1 VSPPTADQVEVARRL
16 LEALTS
22 VGGNPQSLSPE
33 DQEALS
39 QLDPPLSTA
48 TVTRAQRRQFTP
60 AAGKEAGSEAL
71 GAWFLGPKG
80 ENAEL
85 FKKLVALA
93 IDRHVEHRLRE
104 YPHDPEW
111 LTVERKRSEAYQRA
125 TDDLE
130 KELRTLTRF
139 LGKSVPFFSY
149 RYQAHM
155 LWDTT
160 LPALLGYFAAML
172 YNQNNVAAEASP
184 VTTWF
189 EKQVG
194 TDLCH
199 MLGYGKDAWGHVT
212 CDGSVANME
221 ALWAARNLKYYPLAL
236 AAALTR
242 EPALEPARGLDV
254 ELPTGE
260 RKVLVELDPWQL
272 LNLKADDVL
281 ALSGRLKTEYKLSS
295 PDDVDA
301 LLAKY
306 TVQELGLLEFTR
318 RFAPLASDPVVLAPA
333 TMHYSWPKGASLV
346 GLGRAALRSVPVD
359 LDGRMDVRELRRI
372 LDRCLRDRVPVA
384 LVVSVLGT
392 TCESAV
398 DPLADIVALRE
409 TYRAKGLEFWLH
421 VDAAWGGYFA
431 SMLREPP
438 GGSPPEIDASGDS
451 NTRFFDPSVAMSAYV
466 TAQYKVLASTDS
478 ITVDPHKSGYVPYP
492 AGGLCYRNSAMR
504 HLVAFTSPVVY
515 KGDTDPTVGV
525 YGIEGSKPG
534 AAAAAAY
541 LSHRVIRPDQTG
553 YGRILGR
560 CLWSS
565 KRVYAGLVTMPR
577 KGDPFRIVTFQR
589 LPSERANKPH
599 DEVAREKELLRD
611 HVVGASNEEL
621 IRFLSDGRKS
631 WFREL
636 GSDQIIVTYA
646 FNFEKNGVPND
657 DVHSLNRLN
666 RAIFVR
672 LSSMSYAPP
681 EASFR
686 GDGEPR
692 SAPPSVPRPE
702 VPLFVTSS
710 QYDPATYGPLAVGS
724 FKRRLGVR
732 DDGTTPI
739 DVLVTTTM
747 DPWLTDTAEGNFV
760 PKLMAK
766 LREVVIEEVRRLS
779 L

>member
-1 VSPPTADQVEVARRL
+1 VSPPTVDQIEVARRL

-22 VGGNPQSLSPE
+22 VGGNRTSLSPD
-33 DQEALS
+33 DQDLLS
-39 QLDPPLSTA
+39 QLDAPLGTA
-48 TVTRAQRRQFTP
+48 TVTRARLRRST
-60 AAGKEAGSEAL
+60 AAASKKTGSEAL

-85 FKKLVALA
+85 LKELVALA
-93 IDRHVEHRLRE
+93 IDKHVAHRVRE
-104 YPHDPEW
+104 YPHDPVW
-111 LTVERKRSEAYQRA
+111 LTDERKQTDAYQRA
-125 TDDLE
+125 TRELE
-130 KELRTLTRF
+130 AELRTLTDF
-139 LGKSVPFFSY
+139 LEESVPFFSY

-189 EKQVG
+189 EKEVG

-199 MLGYGKDAWGHVT
+199 MLGYDEHSWGHIT

-242 EPALEPARGLDV
+242 ETALEPARGLDV
-254 ELPTGE
+254 RLPTGE
-260 RKVLVELDPWQL
+260 RKALIELDSWQL
-272 LNLKADDVL
+272 LNLGVDDVL
-281 ALSGRLKTEYKLSS
+281 ALSGRLKTDYKLSS
-295 PDDVDA
+295 PDDVDSI
-301 LLAKY
+301 LAKY
-306 TVQELGLLEFTR
+306 TVQELGLLEFHR
-318 RFAPLASDPVVLAPA
+318 RFLPLASEPVVLAPA

-372 LDRCLRDRVPVA
+372 LDGCLRDRVPVA
-384 LVVSVLGT
+384 LVVAVLGT

-398 DPLADIVALRE
+398 DPLADIVALRKA
-409 TYRAKGLEFWLH
+409 YRAKGLEFWLH

-438 GGSPPEIDASGDS
+438 GGPPPEIDASRDS
-451 NTRFFDPSVAMSAYV
+451 NTRFFGPSVAMSDYV
-466 TAQYKVLASTDS
+466 TAQYQALAGADS

-565 KRVYAGLVTMPR
+565 KRVYAGLATMAR
-577 KGDPFRIVTFQR
+577 EGDPFRVVTFQR
-589 LPSERANKPH
+589 LPSEKNNKPH
-599 DEVAREKELLRD
+599 NEVAEEKNLLRD
-611 HVVGASNEEL
+611 HVVGTSNEQLME
-621 IRFLSDGRKS
+621 FLSPERKS
-631 WFREL
+631 WFRNL
-636 GSDQIIVTYA
+636 GSDQMIVTYA

-657 DVHSLNRLN
+657 DVHNLNRLN
-666 RAIFVR
+666 HALFMR
-672 LSSMSYAPP
+672 LSSIDYSPDANL
-681 EASFR
+681 
-686 GDGEPR
+686 
-692 SAPPSVPRPE
+692 PE

-710 QYDPATYGPLAVGS
+710 QLDPATYGPLAVGS

-739 DVLVTTTM
+739 EVLITTTM

-760 PKLMAK
+760 PKLMTK
-766 LREVVIEEVRRLS
+766 LREVVLDEVRRLAP
-779 L
+779 